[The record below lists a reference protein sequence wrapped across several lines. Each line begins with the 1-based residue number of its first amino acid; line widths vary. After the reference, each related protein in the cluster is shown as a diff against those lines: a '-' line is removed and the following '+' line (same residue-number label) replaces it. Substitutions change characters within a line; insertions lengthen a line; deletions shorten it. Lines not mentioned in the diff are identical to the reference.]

1 MTASITDLSSLPT
14 LIRSNVSLA
23 SFTTMKAGGCAQWF
37 SNPRTIAELQQVLLW
52 ANSNHQPITMIG
64 AGSNL
69 LISDQGLPGLI
80 ICTRQLRGITYD
92 AVARTVTAAAGE
104 PLARLAWQV
113 ADHGWSG
120 FEWAVGIPGTVG
132 GLVVMNAGAQGGCA
146 ADQLQSVQA
155 LTYQGESV
163 NLYPQDL
170 DFAYRTSNLQKD
182 DCQLIVVGAT
192 FQFPTGQDPLM
203 IRQDTDHK
211 LKQRHSTQPYHLANC
226 GSVFRNPYPQA
237 AGKLIEE
244 CGLKGYRIG
253 NAEVSP
259 MHANFII
266 NTGNAKS
273 SDILR
278 LIRYIQATVQT
289 KFGITL
295 EPEVKM
301 LGSFADVT

>member
-1 MTASITDLSSLPT
+1 MTDLSPLPS
-14 LIRSNVSLA
+14 LIRADVSLA
-23 SFTTMKAGGCAQWF
+23 GFTTMKAGGTAQWF
-37 SNPRTIAELQQVLLW
+37 ANPRTTSELQEALKW
-52 ANSNHQPITMIG
+52 ANRHHQPITLIG

-69 LISDQGLPGLI
+69 LISDQGLPGLV

-92 AVARTVTAAAGE
+92 DTNGTVTAAAGE
-104 PLARLAWQV
+104 PLARLAWQI
-113 ADHGWSG
+113 ADRGWSG
-120 FEWAVGIPGTVG
+120 FQWAVGIPGTVG
-132 GLVVMNAGAQGGCA
+132 GLVVMNAGALGGCA
-146 ADQLQSVQA
+146 ADHLQSVQA
-155 LTYQGESV
+155 LTYGGVSV
-163 NLYPQDL
+163 TLFPPDL
-170 DFAYRTSNLQKD
+170 DFDYRTSNLQKEH
-182 DCQLIVVGAT
+182 CRLIVASAT
-192 FQFPTGQDPLM
+192 FQFPMGHDPLQV
-203 IRQDTDHK
+203 RQDTDHK

-266 NTGNAKS
+266 NTGNAKA

-278 LIRYIQATVQT
+278 LIRHVQATVES

-301 LGSFADVT
+301 LGSFADVIEAP